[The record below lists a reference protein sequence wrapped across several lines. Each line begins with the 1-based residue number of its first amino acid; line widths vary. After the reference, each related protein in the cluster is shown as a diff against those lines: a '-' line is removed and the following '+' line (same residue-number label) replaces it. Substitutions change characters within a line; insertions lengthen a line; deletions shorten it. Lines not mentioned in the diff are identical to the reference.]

1 MSHKVKFNYERLL
14 GVKMNEKEKAIKTA
28 LEYAQEFHD
37 NNKQFAGI
45 NGLTKIVFQEILRHE
60 LRGNAHGIKRD

>member
-1 MSHKVKFNYERLL
+1 MDK
-14 GVKMNEKEKAIKTA
+14 KEYAIKRA

-37 NNKQFAGI
+37 NNKQFQGV

-60 LRGNAHGIKRD
+60 LRCFGHEIERD